1 MKMVMELIVDLY
13 KARDSFKG
21 MILLLFYWP
30 FVTTKAAL
38 LSPVLQVTWAIRMS
52 ECVRLSILAV
62 SQKCRACVIYS
73 EHRYETVTMYR
84 SVLEAAASFHGPF
97 FTQNG
102 EFIRLFILVLHQ
114 GDKLLNIHGC
124 VVFLK

>member
-1 MKMVMELIVDLY
+1 MKMVMELIIDLF
-13 KARDSFKG
+13 KARNGLKG

-30 FVTTKAAL
+30 FITTKAAFSSPMYKLPGQSGCQSVCAYQL
-38 LSPVLQVTWAIRMS
+38 LHDKNVELMS
-52 ECVRLSILAV
+52 
-62 SQKCRACVIYS
+62 YS
-73 EHRYETVTMYR
+73 EHRYETITMYR